1 MRSTVKPM
9 QLGVS
14 LHFWQHSYGLS
25 RSRVGKSSMIGFL
38 VVFQKKIDCMLC
50 LTSSCVH
57 EAGSGEK
64 GGGDGE

>member
-1 MRSTVKPM
+1 MYWLSQKRQYHGVAASVLARMRSTVKAM

-38 VVFQKKIDCMLC
+38 VVFQ
-50 LTSSCVH
+50 
-57 EAGSGEK
+57 
-64 GGGDGE
+64 